1 MDLGDGVWGSGR
13 PVRRRRPWSLRLLVG
28 LQGRG
33 GAAGERNMGANG
45 NDLAILAAWG
55 RAGGRAGGR
64 RQTCMRLSVL
74 GRRLFLFDST
84 VAVSGCHIKVADACR
99 GLLVYFFYF
108 KM

>member
-55 RAGGRAGGR
+55 RAGGRTDARAAGGR
-64 RQTCMRLSVL
+64 RVCDSPFLVGGCFCLTLPLPFRVVILKWLMRA
-74 GRRLFLFDST
+74 GD
-84 VAVSGCHIKVADACR
+84 
-99 GLLVYFFYF
+99 Y
-108 KM
+108 